1 MGRIFCAFIG
11 AMKGGITR
19 CGGRLKMHT
28 HCGENCSACRIFRK
42 HCRNFCKHCGFLSV
56 KGTLF
61 MQSVSKTNDERKS
74 FGRHGAIKNNQ
85 YLCFVMVGSFRRH
98 ASIIMNSQEEFT
110 RLLTQTALRPDG
122 ATATLGLHHRKTSG
136 DMPSASLCQL
146 ACLTDFS
153 FPLLLFAA
161 KGNVASPGF
170 PPLFRNYL
178 CGSSSQLH
186 NLTQDARI
194 RTHRQDISR
203 S

>member
-1 MGRIFCAFIG
+1 MLAEFSASTAEISASTVDFCPSKARFSCKVSAKRTMSANLSADMVQSKIISTFASSWSAAFV
-11 AMKGGITR
+11 AM
-19 CGGRLKMHT
+19 L
-28 HCGENCSACRIFRK
+28 
-42 HCRNFCKHCGFLSV
+42 
-56 KGTLF
+56 LF
-61 MQSVSKTNDERKS
+61 
-74 FGRHGAIKNNQ
+74 
-85 YLCFVMVGSFRRH
+85 
-98 ASIIMNSQEEFT
+98 IMNSQEEFT
-110 RLLTQTALRPDG
+110 RLLTQTVLRPDG
-122 ATATLGLHHRKTSG
+122 ATAALGLHHRKTSG

-161 KGNVASPGF
+161 KGNAASPGF